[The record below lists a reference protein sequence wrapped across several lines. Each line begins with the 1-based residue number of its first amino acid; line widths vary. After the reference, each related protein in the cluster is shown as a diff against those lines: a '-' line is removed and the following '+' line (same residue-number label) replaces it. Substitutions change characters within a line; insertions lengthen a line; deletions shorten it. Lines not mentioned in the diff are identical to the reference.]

1 MAKGSAGSA
10 GGIAS
15 GLIIGGFLCLGLI
28 LLGIAATIVLSLIS
42 TFTSNNSVD
51 TYGEEYQVTLL
62 LKVIHQNTTYT
73 FKNGTVAD
81 NTALSTLCGTVY
93 RKASSAN
100 SYAACIATNFN
111 AYGTYNDS
119 STAKRRRRANTA
131 NGTYGS
137 YLPGLCRH
145 FYSHKC
151 QGTTNAYTY
160 SNSTSIPSCISQ
172 RLAQCNAFFNSTG
185 ALKAWTP
192 LANSFSVSAVES
204 TGSTYVELPVL
215 YLYSVPSSS
224 ASSYGSTLGL
234 SSQTIS
240 ELSIGCRYIGAISQ
254 AAIAA
259 AIAAQASATTA
270 APTTVVVG

>member
-10 GGIAS
+10 GGIAT
-15 GLIIGGFLCLGLI
+15 GIIVGGFLCLGLV
-28 LLGIAATIVLSLIS
+28 LLGIAATIVLSLIAS
-42 TFTSNNSVD
+42 YTSNNSVQ

-100 SYAACIATNFN
+100 SYAACIATNFY

-137 YLPGLCRH
+137 YMPGLCRH
-145 FYSHKC
+145 FYSNKC
-151 QGTTNAYTY
+151 QGRTSAYTY
-160 SNSTSIPSCISQ
+160 SNSSSIPSCISQ

-192 LANSFSVSAVES
+192 LPTPFSLAAVEVNLS
-204 TGSTYVELPVL
+204 GYITLPVL
-215 YLYSVPSSS
+215 YIYSAPSSS
-224 ASSYGSTLGL
+224 AASYGSTLGL
-234 SSQTIS
+234 SSETIS
-240 ELSIGCRYIGAISQ
+240 ELSIGCRYVGPISQ

-259 AIAAQASATTA
+259 AIAAQSSATTTV
-270 APTTVVVG
+270 PTTAASG